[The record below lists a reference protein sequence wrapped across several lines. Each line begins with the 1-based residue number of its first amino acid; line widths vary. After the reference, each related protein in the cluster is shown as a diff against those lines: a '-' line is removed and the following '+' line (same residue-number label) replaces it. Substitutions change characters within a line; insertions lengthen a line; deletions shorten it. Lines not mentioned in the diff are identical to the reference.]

1 MYPKRPADA
10 AAPAGPAA
18 AGKVAC
24 KGQASPYRR
33 RSHRG
38 CLPLPLPAQGNH
50 PDDTPVHAC
59 SAANVAK
66 YTGISALS
74 GSARAQGTAAQQQ
87 QGLCL
92 LPVSNPCC
100 PGSLPPLA
108 CSAVDAPFN
117 NTLVALQ
124 ASFRCSNRGPPV
136 KMISNKLQNMVLL
149 SAEVANASDSAGLT
163 CTWFRPPRRRT
174 MRAHAYKLVRLPKE
188 ERGKRLLYKK
198 LYSSGLGR
206 AHRALRDMLMLG

>member
-1 MYPKRPADA
+1 MEAHTWRKVRFLQRVRTAREVAPLYPKRPADA

-59 SAANVAK
+59 TAANAAK

-74 GSARAQGTAAQQQ
+74 GSARAQGTAARTWFSLNTSMLSRVSRVQRGGFPIQPHAS
-87 QGLCL
+87 GPTSL
-92 LPVSNPCC
+92 LPVLEPRSSCQNDFKQIAKHGTTVSGGRERQRLCW
-100 PGSLPPLA
+100 SHVYLVSTTA
-108 CSAVDAPFN
+108 ETHHASAR
-117 NTLVALQ
+117 LQ
-124 ASFRCSNRGPPV
+124 A
-136 KMISNKLQNMVLL
+136 
-149 SAEVANASDSAGLT
+149 
-163 CTWFRPPRRRT
+163 RPTSEGR
-174 MRAHAYKLVRLPKE
+174 
-188 ERGKRLLYKK
+188 KRKK
-198 LYSSGLGR
+198 
-206 AHRALRDMLMLG
+206 AIVQKAL

>member
-24 KGQASPYRR
+24 KGQASPYRS
-33 RSHRG
+33 RSPRG

-74 GSARAQGTAAQQQ
+74 GSARAQGTAARTWVSSSVQPVSPVHAAQGPSSRVQRCGCPIQQHAS
-87 QGLCL
+87 GPTSL
-92 LPVSNPCC
+92 LPLLEPRSSCQNDFKQIAKHGTAVSGGRECQRLC
-100 PGSLPPLA
+100 WSHVFLVLTTA
-108 CSAVDAPFN
+108 ETHHASAR
-117 NTLVALQ
+117 LQ
-124 ASFRCSNRGPPV
+124 SPWSDFRRKDEEKGYCTKSSIARG
-136 KMISNKLQNMVLL
+136 
-149 SAEVANASDSAGLT
+149 
-163 CTWFRPPRRRT
+163 
-174 MRAHAYKLVRLPKE
+174 
-188 ERGKRLLYKK
+188 
-198 LYSSGLGR
+198 
-206 AHRALRDMLMLG
+206 